1 MQKGIAIFQY
11 GGAWGLPYEGPLLSH
26 FLIVV
31 LTEFACATMS
41 LIKSSFNSIKQI
53 MSYEG
58 RRAPRRFMDTEV
70 TTFKSCWGA
79 L

>member
-31 LTEFACATMS
+31 LTEFALCYNV
-41 LIKSSFNSIKQI
+41 IDQ
-53 MSYEG
+53 
-58 RRAPRRFMDTEV
+58 V
-70 TTFKSCWGA
+70 
-79 L
+79 